1 MSKYCLTNPQDID
14 PEELILIDNRIS
26 AIKIDIKDLEEQKA
40 VLRDNP
46 AELKKIN
53 DIIKRKEADLIRFKQ
68 ERKDIIR
75 LGFEKL

>member
-1 MSKYCLTNPQDID
+1 MSKYYLTNPQDID